1 MTDEKIIEVISSS
14 LATEFELDLE
24 KMVPEAIL
32 YDDLGLDSL
41 DRVDT
46 VIVLE
51 RAFKFKIREEEAIRE
66 ITTLGGIHRFVID
79 KIRILEATQDA
90 NLQG

>member
-1 MTDEKIIEVISSS
+1 MTDEKIIEVINSS
-14 LATEFELDLE
+14 LATEFELDPE

-79 KIRILEATQDA
+79 KIKSLEANQSA
-90 NLQG
+90 SL

>member
-1 MTDEKIIEVISSS
+1 MTDEKIIEVINCS
-14 LATEFELDLE
+14 LIAEFELDLE
-24 KMVPEAIL
+24 RMVPEAIL

-66 ITTLGGIHRFVID
+66 ITTLGDIHRFVID
-79 KIRILEATQDA
+79 KVKSLEAI
-90 NLQG
+90 QGTSPQG